1 MKHYK
6 LFQYIL
12 LFTAWAFTAVSC
24 SDFLD
29 LEPPSYVV
37 PEDYYQSEDQVQA
50 AVNQFYAE
58 DDDDDDAILPSHDQW
73 GYGTFASDNHTDNQ
87 AGFSADGKYG
97 TGLWL
102 VGTTNDKWNWNTI
115 RNVNYTLNTIL
126 EHYEAGEISGSDTNI
141 RHYIGELYFFRAYS
155 YFDMLQKW
163 GDLPIIKEA
172 LSNDEETLVANNQRS
187 PRNEVARFILED
199 LTEAIEY
206 MATDIDSRRTRVSAD
221 VARLFRSRV
230 ALFEASWLSNFK
242 GTPFV
247 PLGEGWPGAAKD
259 YNADYEYPTGSIE
272 AEIEYFLTEA
282 VADAEEVAEK
292 YMSQL
297 SQNTGLV
304 PQSETDPENPYF
316 AMFGA
321 EDMSAYPEILL
332 WREYSEGLGITNN
345 VEVMVNHG
353 NYGVGLTRSMV
364 ESFVMQDGLP
374 IYASHNGFSYN
385 DRTIADIRA
394 YADPRL
400 KIFLKEPGQV
410 NVFLNMN
417 SDKDH
422 FVEEEPYPNI
432 LNTSAENGYS
442 TGYTMRKG
450 GSFDKARTGNGAGYT
465 GSITFR
471 ATEALLNY
479 MEAQYMLTGN
489 INSGKILA
497 YWRAVRTAAG
507 FTGSAVDPQLTIAA
521 TVMENE
527 KLDWGAYTAGSLLT
541 DATLYNIRRERRCEL
556 MGEALRWMDL
566 IRWRA
571 LDQMIDEPYHVEGF
585 HLWNTPMEDW
595 YDAADLVADG
605 SSSASVSAESLSEY
619 FRPYEKNMTSNN
631 SYRDGYVWH
640 MAHYLQPLPIEEFQ
654 LTSSDY
660 STIELS
666 PLYQNPYWPTTPD
679 MPAEQ

>member
-1 MKHYK
+1 MKHSY
-6 LFQYIL
+6 QYIL
-12 LFTAWAFTAVSC
+12 PLMAWMLAAVSC
-24 SDFLD
+24 SDL
-29 LEPPSYVV
+29 LNQEPPSYAV
-37 PEDYYQSEDQVQA
+37 PEDYYRSEDQVQA
-50 AVNQFYAE
+50 ATNQFYT
-58 DDDDDDAILPSHDQW
+58 DVLPSHDEW
-73 GYGTFASDNHTDNQ
+73 GYGTFATDSDTDNQ
-87 AGFSADGKYG
+87 AGFSADSKYG

-102 VGTTNDKWNWNTI
+102 VGTTNDNWAWSNI
-115 RNVNYTLNTIL
+115 RNINYTLNTVL
-126 EHYEAGEISGSDTNI
+126 ERYEADEISGSDTNI
-141 RHYIGELYFFRAYS
+141 RHYIGELYFFRAYC

-172 LSNDEETLVANNQRS
+172 LADDETILVENNQRS

-199 LTEAIEY
+199 LASAADY
-206 MATDIDSRRTRVSAD
+206 MATDIDSRRNRVSAD
-221 VARLFRSRV
+221 VATLFRSRV
-230 ALFEASWLSNFK
+230 ALFEASWLTNFK

-247 PLGEGWPGAAKD
+247 PLGDGWPGAEKD
-259 YNADYEYPTGSIE
+259 YNADYEYPSGSID
-272 AEIEYFLTEA
+272 AEIEYFLNEA
-282 VADAEEVAEK
+282 VADAEQIAEA
-292 YMSQL
+292 YIGQL
-297 SQNTGLV
+297 SQNTGEV
-304 PQSETDPENPYF
+304 PQSESDPENPYF
-316 AMFGA
+316 AMFG
-321 EDMSAYPEILL
+321 EDDMSGYPEILL

-345 VEVMVNHG
+345 VEVMVNFG

-364 ESFVMQDGLP
+364 ESFVMEDGLP
-374 IYASHNGFSYN
+374 IYASHSGFSYS
-385 DRTIADIRA
+385 DETIADIREH
-394 YADPRL
+394 ADPRL
-400 KIFLKEPGQV
+400 KIFLKEPGQL
-410 NVFLNMN
+410 NVFLNMD

-422 FVEEEPYPNI
+422 FVEEESYPDI
-432 LNTSAENGYS
+432 LTTSAENGYS

-479 MEAQYMLTGN
+479 MEAEYMLTGN
-489 INSGKILA
+489 INSGKILE

-507 FTGSAVDPQLTIAA
+507 FTGTAVDPQVTIAA

-541 DATLYNIRRERRCEL
+541 DVTLYNIRRERRCEL

-571 LDQMIDEPYHVEGF
+571 LDQMVDEPYHVEGF

-595 YDAADLVADG
+595 YDASDLVSDG
-605 SSSASVSAESLSEY
+605 SSSANVSAESLSEY
-619 FRPYEKNMTSNN
+619 YRPYEKNMTSNN
-631 SYRDGYVWH
+631 SYRNGYVWH

-666 PLYQNPYWPTTPD
+666 PLYQNPYWPTTAG